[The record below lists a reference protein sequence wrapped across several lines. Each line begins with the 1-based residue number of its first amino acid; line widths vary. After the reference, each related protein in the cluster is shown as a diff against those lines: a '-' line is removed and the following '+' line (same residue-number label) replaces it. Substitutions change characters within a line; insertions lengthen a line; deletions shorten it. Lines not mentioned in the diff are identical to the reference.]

1 MGCRQWNSEDMSWS
15 PDTAFVEGLQFFSAS
30 VTLIRDN
37 DWQRP
42 SPCTEWT
49 VLDVLGHVGTAVG
62 FGTELL
68 SGGQP
73 EWSPSDPPGANIV
86 GDPRSWWD
94 GLVAPAR
101 QCDPGDVELTMEV
114 DSPFGRRTIGDRVRV
129 LPPWTSSSTDRDLAR
144 SVGSDVVIPT
154 EAISSPTSPSDRSP
168 KRRCAAPGCSGRLV
182 GSPLPIPARAK
193 VSSPGL
199 AATLDGYRRRTGDPG
214 LLIHVTS
221 TRRSGAGGV
230 KALRVYLDP

>member
-1 MGCRQWNSEDMSWS
+1 MGCRQWNSEDMPWS

-73 EWSPSDPPGANIV
+73 EWSPSDPPGANVV

-101 QCDPGDVELTMEV
+101 SAVGDVELTMEV
-114 DSPFGRRTIGDRVRV
+114 DSPFGRRTIGDG
-129 LPPWTSSSTDRDLAR
+129 LSFPALDLFIHGWDLAR

-154 EAISSPTSPSDRSP
+154 EAIEFARVAFGPIPEAQMRSPRVFGEAVVPPPDSSPSEGFIAWTGRDPRWISPTNR
-168 KRRCAAPGCSGRLV
+168 
-182 GSPLPIPARAK
+182 
-193 VSSPGL
+193 
-199 AATLDGYRRRTGDPG
+199 
-214 LLIHVTS
+214 
-221 TRRSGAGGV
+221 
-230 KALRVYLDP
+230 